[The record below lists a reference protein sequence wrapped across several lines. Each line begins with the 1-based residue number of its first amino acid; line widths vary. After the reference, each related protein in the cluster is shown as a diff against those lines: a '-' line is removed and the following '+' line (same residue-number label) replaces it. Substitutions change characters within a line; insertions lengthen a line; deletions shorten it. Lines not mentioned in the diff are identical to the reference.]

1 MTASHRRLRARVHV
15 SPHGNLF
22 MTEIAQLVAAAL
34 GDLGVESELVA
45 DRLPEAE
52 SGVCNIVVAPHE
64 FFPLHRGVSA
74 AASAEAAAASV
85 LVTTEQPGT
94 AWYEVSHEFARVAR
108 AVFDIN
114 ELSVRA
120 FELDGIDAHRLALG
134 YHESWDRR
142 AHHRHRDH
150 DLVFM
155 GSLTKKRE
163 EVLARLGPVLDAR
176 RSRLLVH
183 DGAVPVTETSD
194 YFLTGDA
201 KHDLLARSKLL
212 LNLHRSHVPYLEW
225 HRLLGALANG
235 CAVLTEPVDSYEPL
249 EPWTHFFVAPTD
261 AFGDYVQ
268 MLLAADELRAK
279 VADAAYDLVRS
290 EYRMVD
296 LLRPYVPILEDAAS
310 GHPRHVRA
318 SSAAAR
324 LEEAAPDDADTR
336 VVRLQPIPTPSPA
349 QRALKRSLL
358 NQTRLARRVDTL
370 LCRLEHGADQHV
382 ETVATPAFADAVA
395 EVAVVVPVYNYD
407 AHVREALLSAID
419 SVGVSI
425 EVIVVDDH
433 STDDSRTVIEQVM
446 AERADAAVRLVALH
460 ANRGLSAVRNL
471 ALEHVRAP
479 LVFFLDADN
488 AVYPHGLLRLRRALD
503 AQPDAA
509 VAYGMIAGF
518 GDDDRLVS
526 AYPWDAARLTFGN
539 YIDAM
544 AMVRRSVVEEVGGY
558 SVEMQDQHGGWE
570 DYELWL
576 RLAAQGRRGVLVP
589 EIVGRYRVHSTSMVA
604 TVNLDVATTYTYL
617 REQHPQL
624 PWPDTVE
631 VPA

>member
-1 MTASHRRLRARVHV
+1 MTESPRRLRARLHV

-22 MTEIAQLVAAAL
+22 MVEIAQLVAAAL
-34 GDLGVESELVA
+34 RDLAIDTELVS
-45 DRLPEAE
+45 DRLPEAT

-74 AASAEAAAASV
+74 AAAAEAAAASV

-94 AWYEVSHEFARVAR
+94 AWYEVSHEYARVAK

-142 AHHRHRDH
+142 AATGPRDH
-150 DLVFM
+150 DVVFM

-163 EVLARLGPVLDAR
+163 EALARLAPVLDSR

-183 DGAVPVTETSD
+183 DGAVPVTEGSE

-201 KHDLLARSKLL
+201 KHDLLARTKVL
-212 LNLHRSHVPYLEW
+212 LNFHRSDVPYVEW
-225 HRLLGALANG
+225 HRLLGALTNG
-235 CAVLTEPVDSYEPL
+235 CAVLTEPVDSYDPL
-249 EPWTHFFVAPTD
+249 EPWSHFFVAPID
-261 AFGDYVQ
+261 DFGAYLQ
-268 MLLAADELRAK
+268 MLLAADDLREQ
-279 VADAAYDLVRS
+279 VAEAAYDLVRT

-296 LLRPYVPILEDAAS
+296 LLRPFLPILEHAAS
-310 GHPRHVRA
+310 ARTGHVRVA
-318 SSAAAR
+318 NAAAR
-324 LEEAAPDDADTR
+324 LADAAPDDEDAR
-336 VVRLQPIPTPSPA
+336 VVRLQPIPTPTPA

-370 LCRLEHGADQHV
+370 LCRLEHGVDQHI
-382 ETVATPAFADAVA
+382 ETIETPSFETARAD
-395 EVAVVVPVYNYD
+395 VAVVLPVYNY
-407 AHVREALLSAID
+407 AQHVREALVSAID

-433 STDDSRTVIEQVM
+433 SSDESRAVVERVM
-446 AERADAAVRLVALH
+446 HDRADAAVRLVALH

-471 ALEHVRAP
+471 ALSHVRAP

-488 AVYPHGLLRLRRALD
+488 ALYPHGLQRLERALARD
-503 AQPDAA
+503 SDAA

-518 GDDDRLVS
+518 GDDDRMVS
-526 AYPWDAARLTFGN
+526 AYPWDPERLVFGN

-544 AMVRRSVVEEVGGY
+544 ALVRRSVLDAVGGY
-558 SVEMQDQHGGWE
+558 SLEMQDQHGGWE

-576 RLAAQGRRGVLVP
+576 RLAARGERGVLVP
-589 EIVGRYRVHSTSMVA
+589 EIVGRYRVHAASMVA
-604 TVNLDVATTYTYL
+604 TVNLDVASTYSYL
-617 REQHPQL
+617 RDRYPEL
-624 PWPDTVE
+624 PWPATVE